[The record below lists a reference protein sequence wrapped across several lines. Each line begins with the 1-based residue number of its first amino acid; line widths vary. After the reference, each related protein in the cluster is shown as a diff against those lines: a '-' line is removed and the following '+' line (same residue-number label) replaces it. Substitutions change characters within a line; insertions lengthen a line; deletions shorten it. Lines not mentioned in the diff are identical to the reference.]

1 MSIIRSL
8 NQLSAEHR
16 PSVVTIGN
24 FDGVHLGHQQ
34 VISTLLKASQ
44 QYSLPATVMT
54 FDPLAKEFFAP
65 EHTKRLL
72 PTQQRIDE
80 LLALGV
86 DNVLCVPFNQQF
98 ANQSANE
105 FIENVL
111 VAGLGVRYLSVGDDF
126 RFGKNRQGDFELL
139 KQAGEQH
146 GFEVV
151 SHDTYQIT
159 EQRVSSERIRQAISD
174 ADFALAKQLLGKPY
188 RINGIVSKGDQ
199 KGRTIGFPTA
209 NIVLDALNY
218 ALSGVYA
225 VRVSCAEHQTLNAVA
240 NIGYRPT
247 VDGDELRL
255 EVHILDFEQD
265 LYDENISV
273 EFCKKLRDEQ
283 KFDNFELLQQ
293 QIKQDVLAARD
304 YFAAN

>member
-34 VISTLLKASQ
+34 VISTLLKASE

-159 EQRVSSERIRQAISD
+159 EQRVSSERIRKAISG
-174 ADFALAKQLLGKPY
+174 ADFTLAKQLLGKQY
-188 RINGIVSKGDQ
+188 RVNGIVSKGDQ

-225 VRVSCAEHQTLNAVA
+225 VRVNCAENQNLNAVA

-265 LYDENISV
+265 LYDANISV